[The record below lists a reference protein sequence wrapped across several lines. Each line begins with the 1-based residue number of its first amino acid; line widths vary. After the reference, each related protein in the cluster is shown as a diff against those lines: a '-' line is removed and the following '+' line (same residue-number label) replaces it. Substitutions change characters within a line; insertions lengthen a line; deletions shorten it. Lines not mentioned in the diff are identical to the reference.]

1 MEAPLDHNQ
10 APLVSLTVTTQQD
23 LILIEARH
31 PSRVYQGA
39 NAQADGVSDPTTPPP
54 RPGSRTEKPGDVF
67 ILCVHRRSRRRRSS
81 PSPPSSRPSGLR
93 GTRQRCG
100 ASGSPSTFTCSAP
113 ILLVVHAMPAV
124 ISSHELLGWTPG
136 RRHPPGS
143 CPQQARHPPLLP
155 RAAAGSE
162 LRNTSRSK
170 GFLLSG
176 CQRCCRARVHAMHRW
191 SSISLTPSSS
201 RPQPP
206 SPSRRRRRRRPMQL
220 DAVIYKRVQA
230 LRPAVAVEQAM
241 PKPRRRRRL

>member
-67 ILCVHRRSRRRRSS
+67 ILCVHRRSHRRHSS

-176 CQRCCRARVHAMHRW
+176 CQRCCRPSPVHHAADG
-191 SSISLTPSSS
+191 S
-201 RPQPP
+201 RPC
-206 SPSRRRRRRRPMQL
+206 
-220 DAVIYKRVQA
+220 DA
-230 LRPAVAVEQAM
+230 
-241 PKPRRRRRL
+241 